1 MNRKALIVI
10 LVVILVAL
18 LSWIFYKPTFEPVVK
33 EVVLKPTY
41 VNASADLI
49 KVENPFPGAVTGKS
63 FTVIG
68 TARGYWYFEA
78 SFPIELIDKN
88 NKVIATAVAQAQ
100 GDWMTENFV
109 PFRVEIKAPNDYI
122 GPATLVLKNDSPSGL
137 PENDKSV
144 MIPLTVEY

>member
-1 MNRKALIVI
+1 MNRKALTVI
-10 LVVILVAL
+10 LVVILIAL
-18 LSWIFYKPTFEPVVK
+18 LSWYLYKPTFEPVVK

-63 FTVIG
+63 FTVVG

-122 GPATLVLKNDSPSGL
+122 GPATLVLKNDNPSGL

-144 MIPLTVEY
+144 MIPINVEY